1 MKNFYKVT
9 GIIAGIALGIG
20 LLCMMVGVACGFFST
35 IFVTDKGFEVKDST
49 KRWQYTNMK
58 ESAFTSIDI
67 DAEQAEI
74 HIIQSENE
82 NYGVSFDLIGDK
94 DDYVFTI
101 KDGKLTIQDKS
112 STSKFAINIFSI
124 GDMSADVIY
133 ISVPQDVQLADI
145 NINGNVGD
153 IEVNIAGGAESIEIT
168 ADVGEINVDNGTYT
182 TMKLSADVGDI
193 QVHDVNVTSYLSAEA
208 NVGEV
213 NISGK
218 LECDM
223 KVTAD
228 VGSVTIETTCESNLY
243 SYHVSADLGE
253 VEVFGMDCSG
263 ADNEVAGNS
272 DGIYDM
278 YVEASVGSVEIKSS
292 AQ

>member
-20 LLCMMVGVACGFFST
+20 LLCMMVGVACGFFGT
-35 IFVTDKGFEVKDST
+35 IFVTDNGFEVKDST

-82 NYGVSFDLIGDK
+82 NYGVSFDLLGDE

-101 KDGKLTIQDKS
+101 KDGKLTIQDNS

-133 ISVPQDVQLADI
+133 ISVPQDVQLSDI
-145 NINGNVGD
+145 NIDGNVGD
-153 IEVNIAGGAESIEIT
+153 IEVNIAGGAENIEIS

-193 QVHDVNVTSYLSAEA
+193 QVQDVNVTSYLSAEA

-228 VGSVTIETTCESNLY
+228 VGSVTIETTCESTLY
-243 SYHVSADLGE
+243 SYQVSADLGE

-263 ADNEVAGNS
+263 ADNEISGNS